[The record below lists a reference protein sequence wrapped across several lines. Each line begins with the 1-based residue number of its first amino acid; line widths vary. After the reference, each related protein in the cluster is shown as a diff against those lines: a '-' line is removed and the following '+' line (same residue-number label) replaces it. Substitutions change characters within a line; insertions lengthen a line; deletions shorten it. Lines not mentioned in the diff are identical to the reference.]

1 MQGMAG
7 GGSSAAA
14 GAGAW
19 TVAALMQAV
28 ADALQERI
36 GACRV
41 QGELGGLTRAASG
54 HWYFTLKD
62 ETGSASMRCVMFRR
76 AAGLVDFEAREG
88 LRVEISG
95 RMAVYE
101 PRGDLQFIAEA
112 MRLAGAGA
120 LYEEFLRRRARLEAQ
135 GLFDAARKRPLP
147 AMPTCIGVVTSASGA
162 VFHDIRTAL
171 ARRAPHVRLILYP
184 SAVQGAAAPAALVQA
199 LAAAGARDEVDLLI
213 IARGGGSLE
222 DLWAFNDE
230 ALVHAV
236 ASFPRPVISGVGHET
251 DFTLCDLAAD
261 LRAPTPTAA
270 AEMASPASAELRDL
284 LAGRAAQVRR
294 LMAVRLDRE
303 AQRLDRAGLRLSRPG
318 QALRVELQK
327 LHEAARRLPTA
338 AQRQVQELQQ
348 ALSLRAT
355 RLRQG
360 RPAGAA
366 ATRARLGIA
375 PGEAAGAGSHP
386 GAGAG
391 LCLGDRCPGEG
402 GDDIA
407 RSGGRRSTQRAPA
420 GRRLRRGG
428 AGPAGCRR
436 CPARAQAEAQVAG
449 VASRASVQPAHPGG
463 DRCLECPSTL
473 PQPHTHS
480 KDPSWRTPCPR
491 FRMPSTHWLRT

>member
-7 GGSSAAA
+7 DGAAA
-14 GAGAW
+14 TAGGRAW

-28 ADALQERI
+28 ADALQHRI
-36 GACRV
+36 GACVV

-62 ETGSASMRCVMFRR
+62 DTGSASMRCVMFRR
-76 AAGLVDFEAREG
+76 AAGLVAFEAREG
-88 LRVEISG
+88 LRVEVSG

-135 GLFDAARKRPLP
+135 GLFDATRKRPLP
-147 AMPTCIGVVTSASGA
+147 AMPRCIGVVTSASGA

-184 SAVQGAAAPAALVQA
+184 SAVQGAAAPAALIQA

-230 ALVHAV
+230 VLVRAV

-251 DFTLCDLAAD
+251 DITLCDLAAD

-270 AEMASPASAELRDL
+270 AEMASPATAELLDR
-284 LAGRAAQVRR
+284 LAARAAHAQR
-294 LMAVRLDRE
+294 LMAARLDRE

-318 QALRVELQK
+318 QALRVEVQK
-327 LHEAARRLPTA
+327 LNDVARRLPLATNRLVLERQRA
-338 AQRQVQELQQ
+338 LAQQ
-348 ALSLRAT
+348 AT
-355 RLRQG
+355 RLCRVAQQMPRLLAQGLALREAKLQALDPTRVLERGYAWVMDAQG
-360 RPAGAA
+360 RAV
-366 ATRARLGIA
+366 TRSQGV
-375 PGEAAGAGSHP
+375 AAGDRLSVRLQDGAFDAEVMGPP
-386 GAGAG
+386 G
-391 LCLGDRCPGEG
+391 DVDPRPP
-402 GDDIA
+402 A
-407 RSGGRRSTQRAPA
+407 RSRR
-420 GRRLRRGG
+420 
-428 AGPAGCRR
+428 
-436 CPARAQAEAQVAG
+436 
-449 VASRASVQPAHPGG
+449 
-463 DRCLECPSTL
+463 
-473 PQPHTHS
+473 
-480 KDPSWRTPCPR
+480 K
-491 FRMPSTHWLRT
+491 